1 MMENHAAQETAP
13 GPDGVRDLAVSKRVA
28 DPGRAV
34 APVPRVGDETSALI
48 SMIER
53 AARDPAVDLDKME
66 RLYAMKERMDATMA
80 KAAYISALAEMQPN
94 LPIIDKRGKIERK
107 SKDSNGSMKEARA
120 TKYALWEDVVEAITP
135 ILSAH
140 GFSLSFRIKQDA
152 RVEVTAVLGHRA
164 GHCEETSMSLPIDE
178 SGAKNN
184 LQGWGSSVSYGKRY
198 TAFALLNIIAR
209 GEDDDGNAAGDTS
222 ASTPVTPE
230 DLATLK
236 SLIDETDY
244 QIGKVCEYY
253 SVESLDDL
261 TRKQYEHAKALLTT
275 KRNQMRKAKA

>member
-1 MMENHAAQETAP
+1 MKNNAETQTDA
-13 GPDGVRDLAVSKRVA
+13 GASGLRNIAVSEQPA
-28 DPGRAV
+28 DTGRAV
-34 APVPRVGDETSALI
+34 APVSRVGDETSALI

-94 LPIIDKRGKIERK
+94 LPIIDKRGRIERK
-107 SKDSNGSMKEARA
+107 SKDNNGSMKEARA

-222 ASTPVTPE
+222 ASTPVTE
-230 DLATLK
+230 QDIKEFKQALK
-236 SLIDETDY
+236 DNGGSEAA
-244 QIGKVCEYY
+244 VCQLYCVDNL
-253 SVESLDDL
+253 SDL
-261 TRKQYEHAKALLTT
+261 TRKQFDEAVRRLAKA
-275 KRNQMRKAKA
+275 RKVRK